1 MAVEIL
7 ERDIGVPIRAL
18 ERSDIAYDVH
28 IRRVFLRTRLAERDD
43 RDHMIARA
51 RELYPQRPGALDLP
65 AWLIGRKWCRPG
77 APTCE
82 RCPLTMV
89 CPKDIE
95 RAAHVTSG

>member
-1 MAVEIL
+1 M
-7 ERDIGVPIRAL
+7 

-28 IRRVFLRTRLAERDD
+28 IRRVFLRARLADSDD

-51 RELYPQRPGALDLP
+51 RELHPQRPGALDLP

-77 APTCE
+77 VPRCE
-82 RCPLTMV
+82 TCPLTMV

-95 RAAHVTSG
+95 RAAHVISG